1 MSAHR
6 QPERQGAR
14 ERQVLAIPP
23 GLSRACVRE
32 LSRRLRD
39 LPGIVAFEVDAAAG
53 RVVVSGN
60 VDLAAAEAALRRL
73 SCS

>member
-6 QPERQGAR
+6 HPGREGAR

-39 LPGIVAFEVDAAAG
+39 LPGIVSFEVDAAGA
-53 RVVVSGN
+53 RVVISGN
-60 VDLAAAEAALRRL
+60 VDPAAAEAALRAL